1 MILTPP
7 ETGNAELD
15 SYLYRLSMLLGQL
28 NILETNADTGEIK
41 ANGVIQGYL
50 YKYIHIKYADDRIG
64 TNLSNV
70 QTNRLYYG
78 VRNTDETTEST
89 NPALYTWYQV
99 SGGGFSTTKNL
110 YYKVTGGRQIQFDVN
125 TAPIDALWLIDPGTP
140 IDLDVIT
147 TASGPAGPAGP
158 PGATGATGATGAPG
172 ANGAD
177 GTKAI
182 ALQLFRW
189 SNTGAPSHTQAFTYT
204 WATGAIS
211 ALPAGWSTA
220 APVAPGTGYTL
231 YMISLT
237 LVASATA
244 VTTAAN
250 WSAALDGSIGY
261 REDGTIGPQGSAG
274 NSARMMYAK
283 AASSTTFTPGST
295 DTTAGGSSFPDTGTH
310 FGVSGLTWQQ
320 TPPVIVAGES
330 LFQSDGIYS
339 VTTGNTVWQTPYLS
353 NLKVGSLSAIT
364 ANLGVVSIAAAGSLY
379 SGKSSFADTTPG
391 FFIGN
396 DTGTPK
402 LAIGNAAKN
411 LKWDGTNLT
420 ISGELAVGSV
430 PAISGTTMTGA
441 GARFY
446 DDGRF
451 VLGKAAQNLTYN
463 GSDLYL
469 NGFYANS
476 RATQANVSVHTGAAV
491 NFATATLTTAGQ
503 YVSRNLQK
511 PNILGLLNQT
521 IAVRLNAATQSFLDI
536 TVTLWRDEYNG
547 SSWINTALVKEYK
560 SSVITGTD
568 TAAAYQF
575 PVVIAIPHDV
585 GSIVTGREYRLYA
598 QVTVSCYTSNRTLLA
613 NMASVL
619 TSYEISM
626 VELKI

>member
-28 NILETNADTGEIK
+28 GILETNVETGEIK

-78 VRNTDETTEST
+78 IRNTDETTEST
-89 NPALYTWYQV
+89 NPALYTWYQA
-99 SGGGFSTTKNL
+99 SGGGFSTTKTL

-125 TAPIDALWLIDPGTP
+125 TAPIDALWLADPGGP

-147 TASGPAGPAGP
+147 TAIGPAGPQGP
-158 PGATGATGATGAPG
+158 PGATGTTGPSGPAG

-182 ALQLFRW
+182 TLQLFRW
-189 SNTGAPSHTQAFTYT
+189 SNTGIPSHTQAFNYT

-211 ALPAGWSTA
+211 AIPAGWSTA

-244 VTTAAN
+244 VTTSADWAA
-250 WSAALDGSIGY
+250 AVEGSIGY

-283 AASSTTFTPGST
+283 APSATTFTPGST
-295 DTTAGGSSFPDTGTH
+295 ATTSGGTSFPGTGTN

-364 ANLGVVSIAAAGSLY
+364 ANLGVVSIAAAGSLH
-379 SGKSSFADTTPG
+379 SGKTSFADTTAG
-391 FFIGN
+391 FFLGN
-396 DTGTPK
+396 DAGTPR

-420 ISGELAVGSV
+420 ISGELSVGSV

-441 GARFY
+441 GARIY

-451 VLGKAAQNLTYN
+451 VMGKAAQNLTYD
-463 GSDLYL
+463 GSGLYL
-469 NGFYANS
+469 NGFYANQLS
-476 RATQANVSVHTGAAV
+476 ALSLAVIYSGAGV
-491 NFATATLTTAGQ
+491 NFATKAFTGTGEFVQAT
-503 YVSRNLQK
+503 LQK
-511 PNILGLLNQT
+511 PTIIGHLTGGVVMQLATAVQAMIVVAIILR
-521 IAVRLNAATQSFLDI
+521 VSK
-536 TVTLWRDEYNG
+536 WNG
-547 SSWINTALVKEYK
+547 ASWDPGVPMAGT
-560 SSVITGTD
+560 SCTFITGTD
-568 TAAAYQF
+568 AAVAYPYKTPF
-575 PVVIAIPHDV
+575 SVPHTITSFTPGTLYRVYPDV
-585 GSIVTGREYRLYA
+585 A
-598 QVTVSCYTSNRTLLA
+598 VSCYRLNGTLFA
-613 NMASVL
+613 NMGNVWLDATTHL
-619 TSYEISM
+619 L
-626 VELKI
+626 ELKI